1 MKVHQT
7 DEKLNDRS
15 FVKKK
20 PKIIVKVGT
29 GMHDEMKAGS
39 GDEESA
45 TSIVFTPSPDKQ
57 FKKPGNHHLR
67 QNSLSKP
74 KQAIEVLEK
83 VKVEAEKEQEVN
95 MDAINEEEFSSDE
108 E

>member
-20 PKIIVKVGT
+20 PKIIMKVGT

>member
-74 KQAIEVLEK
+74 KQAIEVLE
-83 VKVEAEKEQEVN
+83 
-95 MDAINEEEFSSDE
+95 
-108 E
+108 